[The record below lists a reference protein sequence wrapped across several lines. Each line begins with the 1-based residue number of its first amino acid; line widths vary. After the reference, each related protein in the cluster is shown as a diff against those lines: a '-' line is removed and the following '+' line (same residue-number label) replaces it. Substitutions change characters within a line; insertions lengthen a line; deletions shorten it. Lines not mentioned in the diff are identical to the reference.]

1 MRRFENIMATGLLD
15 IALLIGACALLGVIA
30 KFLKQPVIFAYLVAG
45 IIIGHFGLFDFR
57 SSGAFGILSEMGI
70 MFLLFLVGMEIN
82 YSSLRLVGRTSV
94 IIGISQLVF
103 TAAIGWILAYWL
115 GFNYLSSLYIA
126 LALTFSSTIIIVKL
140 LSDKNDLNSLYG
152 KISIGSL
159 LIQDF
164 FAILLLVF
172 LGGLFQAEQQTN
184 WTIAL
189 ILTLIKG
196 IALFGLMLWLG
207 RKIIPLIFHKIAK
220 SEELLFLCSLAWVF
234 LLAAAVSKIGFSVE
248 IAGFLAGLALAN
260 SSERYEIS
268 SRIRPLRDFFIVIFF
283 LLLGSSIV
291 FTNLDGLTWPI
302 IIFSLFVLIGNP
314 LVVMIIMGIMGY
326 EKRTGFMTGLSMA
339 QISEFSFILT
349 ALGSKLNHLQDS
361 AIALIAAVGVITIG
375 LSSYMIIYAEKIYY
389 PLRKI
394 LKIFEKKNARNI
406 IMPDEK
412 FHEAIVLIG
421 CHRVGQSIAATLPKE
436 KLLIVDFDP
445 DIVQKFKKQGYAC
458 LVGDISDEEI
468 IEEANL
474 SKAKLIISTSPNF
487 DDNMTLLESLA
498 ENNSAAKTIIRAET
512 EEEAELLYK
521 KGVDYVLLPHFTSG
535 QYLGKTIS
543 VDPDMNILESLR
555 QRDQAL
561 IKKMA

>member
-196 IALFGLMLWLG
+196 IAL
-207 RKIIPLIFHKIAK
+207 
-220 SEELLFLCSLAWVF
+220 
-234 LLAAAVSKIGFSVE
+234 
-248 IAGFLAGLALAN
+248 
-260 SSERYEIS
+260 
-268 SRIRPLRDFFIVIFF
+268 
-283 LLLGSSIV
+283 
-291 FTNLDGLTWPI
+291 
-302 IIFSLFVLIGNP
+302 
-314 LVVMIIMGIMGY
+314 
-326 EKRTGFMTGLSMA
+326 
-339 QISEFSFILT
+339 
-349 ALGSKLNHLQDS
+349 S
-361 AIALIAAVGVITIG
+361 A
-375 LSSYMIIYAEKIYY
+375 
-389 PLRKI
+389 
-394 LKIFEKKNARNI
+394 
-406 IMPDEK
+406 
-412 FHEAIVLIG
+412 
-421 CHRVGQSIAATLPKE
+421 
-436 KLLIVDFDP
+436 
-445 DIVQKFKKQGYAC
+445 
-458 LVGDISDEEI
+458 
-468 IEEANL
+468 
-474 SKAKLIISTSPNF
+474 
-487 DDNMTLLESLA
+487 
-498 ENNSAAKTIIRAET
+498 
-512 EEEAELLYK
+512 
-521 KGVDYVLLPHFTSG
+521 
-535 QYLGKTIS
+535 
-543 VDPDMNILESLR
+543 
-555 QRDQAL
+555 
-561 IKKMA
+561 